1 MIEIKLFKFNKK
13 PNSTKRPAGYVG
25 TTFTCAVKSAA
36 SVLGPVVDIKVENNN
51 RNIAFYNYAY
61 IEDFKRYYF
70 IIDIVYNEGI
80 WTLSLACDL
89 LATYRSD
96 IISSKQYVIRSANKF
111 NPDIVDTLYLSK
123 IMPLF
128 NRTKFNIY
136 EGATFDGDLYE
147 YGVRWHNDL
156 IGRSGFVPN
165 YFDSDLSSGEYV
177 VSIIGNNA
185 TGVEHYAFS
194 YNGLKDLINKAFTLT
209 PSDMSDVSSGI
220 AKALYNP
227 IQYIT
232 SCRWY
237 PSVVA
242 TGTSTNSI
250 KIGPYTL
257 TLGGS
262 YASPVDIKMI
272 PEFYI
277 DIHIPRHP
285 DWVNYPYMKLSPYSE
300 YNLYFQPF
308 GNIPLDS
315 TKIYGSED
323 LHIFWAVDYTTGQSH
338 LKIKTLSHA
347 YREESIIYDTVADY
361 GVTIPISSLVTD
373 FKTGAIMSGMTW
385 VKGAIDKANNIASG
399 ADRGNSVMNNPQY
412 ANAINAGVDIGKPM
426 SVNIN
431 TSTIDKAMDA
441 LGSAMGQVHT
451 VGNSGSFLAYN
462 SGKPFVYAFF
472 YDQADR
478 DPERFGRPFYST
490 AYLYTITGY
499 CICSN
504 AVINFED
511 ATPMA
516 DEYNAIIAV
525 LNSGVYI
532 E

>member
-1 MIEIKLFKFNKK
+1 MINIKLFKFNKK
-13 PNSTKRPAGYVG
+13 PNSTKQPYLSAGINYK
-25 TTFTCAVKSAA
+25 CSIKSAT
-36 SVLGPVVDIKVENNN
+36 SVLGPTIDIDYGLYSA
-51 RNIAFYNYAY
+51 NIAFYNYAY

-70 IIDIVYNEGI
+70 ITDIVYNEGI
-80 WTLSLACDL
+80 WTLSLSCDL
-89 LATYRSD
+89 LATYRTD
-96 IISSKQYVIRSANKF
+96 IFNSKQYVIRSTNKF

-128 NRTKFNIY
+128 NRTKFNVY
-136 EGATFDGDLYE
+136 EGATLDGDLYE
-147 YGVRWHNDL
+147 YGVRWQNEL
-156 IGRSGFVPN
+156 TGRSGFLTN
-165 YFDSDLSSGEYV
+165 YFDSDISSGEYV
-177 VSIIGNNA
+177 VSIIGDNA

-194 YNGLKDLINKAFTLT
+194 YAGLKDLINKAFSLI

-242 TGTSTNSI
+242 TGTATNRI
-250 KIGPYTL
+250 KIGPYDL
-257 TLGGS
+257 PLSGN
-262 YASPVDIKMI
+262 YASPVDIKVI

-323 LHIFWAVDYTTGQSH
+323 LHVFWSVDYTTGQSH
-338 LKIKTLSHA
+338 LKIKTLPRA
-347 YREESIIYDTVADY
+347 YHEESIIYDAVADY
-361 GVTIPISSLVTD
+361 GVTIPISALVTD

-385 VKGAIDKANNIASG
+385 IKGAIDKANTASG
-399 ADRGNSVMNNPQY
+399 IDTGNSILNNV
-412 ANAINAGVDIGKPM
+412 INAGIDIGKSM
-426 SVNIN
+426 GVNIN

-490 AYLYTITGY
+490 AYLYTIKGY

-511 ATPMA
+511 TTPMA
-516 DEYNAIIAV
+516 DEYNAIIAA